1 MLLLE
6 FEGLTASG
14 IALELTGWDWKKGIH
29 PGRFTWNTRME
40 VVKMVFLCKRVIAT
54 FRVNFQGCKLLM
66 HGDASTQ
73 RILQVCNCWL
83 SMWGCSTC
91 SPLSDFSFPRNTG
104 FMRLFLGDMEGNLS
118 SPLFR
123 PCFWGVTLKNYDC
136 KRSREATHLK
146 VSMLCKW
153 TVEKCKLNLVW
164 KKHVFPQEIANT
176 WFQLI
181 TSKFVHPS
189 YPAAFSCNWYLPK
202 KQT

>member
-1 MLLLE
+1 M
-6 FEGLTASG
+6 
-14 IALELTGWDWKKGIH
+14 
-29 PGRFTWNTRME
+29 
-40 VVKMVFLCKRVIAT
+40 
-54 FRVNFQGCKLLM
+54 
-66 HGDASTQ
+66 
-73 RILQVCNCWL
+73 
-83 SMWGCSTC
+83 
-91 SPLSDFSFPRNTG
+91 
-104 FMRLFLGDMEGNLS
+104 
-118 SPLFR
+118 

-202 KQT
+202 KTNITSCDNSSWTSNFSEKIMDPILESSVFSQPFGWSKVFHKQIRSLKLPTHHPKMVERQRLFRCLFWGGL